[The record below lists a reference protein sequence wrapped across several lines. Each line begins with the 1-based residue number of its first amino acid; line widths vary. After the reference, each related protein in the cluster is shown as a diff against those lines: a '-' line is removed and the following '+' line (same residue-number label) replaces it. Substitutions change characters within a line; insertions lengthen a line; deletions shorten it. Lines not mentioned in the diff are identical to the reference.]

1 MLTLGIF
8 PDECL
13 STEIA
18 GELMYLDAAGQ
29 PMVVINSLNP
39 AYELL
44 ERRSSN
50 YSDRPRYIMA
60 LEILNGGL
68 LLALMKYDDD
78 R

>member
-1 MLTLGIF
+1 M
-8 PDECL
+8 
-13 STEIA
+13 A
-18 GELMYLDAAGQ
+18 GEVMYLDGAGQ
-29 PMVVINSLNP
+29 PIVVFNSLKP

-44 ERRSSN
+44 ERRSGN

-68 LLALMKYDDD
+68 LLGLMKYDYD